1 MNKYQKQI
9 FKGTLYALLSGIVW
23 GICGILGEYFFAHY
37 SVTSGWITSM
47 RLVIAGLVVLVIAA
61 IQDSKKIW
69 GIWKKKKNIFPFVT
83 YAILGVFSVQ
93 FFFYL
98 CIQYSNAV
106 TATILQYI
114 SPVFM
119 LVYDFFIAKKRIS
132 NTALIYVVL
141 AMVGVFLMTTKGD
154 LSNLSITPL
163 ALLFGLLSALAVVFN
178 VVLPQRFARRYGLLN
193 TVGWGMLTAG
203 LLSNFLY
210 PIYHVPFK
218 LDGLS
223 IAISIIIALFGTAF
237 SFLISMKAASL
248 VSPLIVS
255 VVGASEPL
263 SSAVLSVLFLG
274 MVLDMPLV
282 IAMLLIIVPMAL
294 LSIEESTLKK

>member
-1 MNKYQKQI
+1 
-9 FKGTLYALLSGIVW
+9 
-23 GICGILGEYFFAHY
+23 
-37 SVTSGWITSM
+37 
-47 RLVIAGLVVLVIAA
+47 
-61 IQDSKKIW
+61 
-69 GIWKKKKNIFPFVT
+69 
-83 YAILGVFSVQ
+83 
-93 FFFYL
+93 
-98 CIQYSNAV
+98 
-106 TATILQYI
+106 
-114 SPVFM
+114 
-119 LVYDFFIAKKRIS
+119 
-132 NTALIYVVL
+132 
-141 AMVGVFLMTTKGD
+141 
-154 LSNLSITPL
+154 
-163 ALLFGLLSALAVVFN
+163 
-178 VVLPQRFARRYGLLN
+178 
-193 TVGWGMLTAG
+193 MLTAG

-218 LDGLS
+218 LDSLS

-248 VSPLIVS
+248 VSPLIVA

>member
-141 AMVGVFLMTTKGD
+141 AMAGVFLMTTKGD

-163 ALLFGLLSALAVVFN
+163 AFYLVF
-178 VVLPQRFARRYGLLN
+178 
-193 TVGWGMLTAG
+193 
-203 LLSNFLY
+203 
-210 PIYHVPFK
+210 
-218 LDGLS
+218 
-223 IAISIIIALFGTAF
+223 
-237 SFLISMKAASL
+237 
-248 VSPLIVS
+248 
-255 VVGASEPL
+255 
-263 SSAVLSVLFLG
+263 SVL
-274 MVLDMPLV
+274 
-282 IAMLLIIVPMAL
+282 
-294 LSIEESTLKK
+294 